1 VVIYGYDN
9 TGEQFKYLV
18 NDPWNGR
25 KAYTYKELMVSQMYR
40 GSFLQ
45 RQLTVLQQECPTRL
59 EWAQLELRKALKGQR
74 CCTFHLVHIS
84 AASSGTRKGYTHSHG
99 LYRWQTT

>member
-25 KAYTYKELMVSQMYR
+25 KAYTYSSSWFPKCTA

-59 EWAQLELRKALKGQR
+59 EWAQL
-74 CCTFHLVHIS
+74 I
-84 AASSGTRKGYTHSHG
+84 
-99 LYRWQTT
+99 TT